1 MADYVHVFFSLTLIK
16 QIVRIPYGHQF
27 SSPASIPHLRMRQ
40 VHGLSCDSTRTPFQT
55 ACEVH
60 RLYFRELCQK
70 NKFKLNDGIHLS
82 LSAFA
87 RGHENAGLNQSF
99 NCRYVANLLG

>member
-1 MADYVHVFFSLTLIK
+1 MADYVHVFSLILIE
-16 QIVRIPYGHQF
+16 QIVRIPYDHQF
-27 SSPASIPHLRMRQ
+27 SSPASIPHLHMRQ

-70 NKFKLNDGIHLS
+70 NKFKLNDGIRLS